1 MRASPWDARRRQRT
15 ERERRLAQQKVEI
28 DIQDK
33 GEYKVLVPVGDLDV
47 YTVGSLRDALGKMI
61 EDETP
66 RVVVDLD
73 GVPFM
78 DSSGLGALMG
88 GVRRLREAGGDLAI
102 ACTREQHLKL
112 FTITGFGE
120 GVSIAPTVEEAA
132 KGFRE

>member
-1 MRASPWDARRRQRT
+1 MATQKIDIDIT
-15 ERERRLAQQKVEI
+15 ERE
-28 DIQDK
+28 
-33 GEYKVLVPVGDLDV
+33 EYKVIRPEGDLDV
-47 YTVGSLRDALGKMI
+47 YTVGSLRDAIGTMI
-61 EDETP
+61 EEGSTKL
-66 RVVVDLD
+66 VVDLD
-73 GVPFM
+73 SVPFM

-132 KGFRE
+132 GGFRSDS

>member
-1 MRASPWDARRRQRT
+1 V
-15 ERERRLAQQKVEI
+15 AQQKV
-28 DIQDK
+28 DIQIEDS
-33 GEYKVLVPVGDLDV
+33 GDYRVLRPQGDLDV

-61 EDETP
+61 EDRTT

-88 GVRRLREAGGDLAI
+88 GVRRLRETGGDLAI

-132 KGFRE
+132 NGFRD

>member
-1 MRASPWDARRRQRT
+1 
-15 ERERRLAQQKVEI
+15 KVEI
-28 DIQDK
+28 EVVDQGD
-33 GEYKVLVPVGDLDV
+33 YRVLRPSGDLDV
-47 YTVGSLRDALGKMI
+47 YTVGSLRDAIGNMI
-61 EDETP
+61 EQASP
-66 RVVVDLD
+66 KIVVDLD

-112 FTITGFGE
+112 FAITGFGE

-132 KGFRE
+132 GGFRA

>member
-1 MRASPWDARRRQRT
+1 M
-15 ERERRLAQQKVEI
+15 AQQKIAIEVSE
-28 DIQDK
+28 QDR
-33 GEYKVLVPVGDLDV
+33 YKVLRPEGDLDV
-47 YTVGSLRDALGKMI
+47 YTVGSLRDALGSI
-61 EDETP
+61 VEETSP
-66 RVVVDLD
+66 KVVVDLD
-73 GVPFM
+73 SVPFM

-132 KGFRE
+132 KGFKD

>member
-1 MRASPWDARRRQRT
+1 VS
-15 ERERRLAQQKVEI
+15 QQKI
-28 DIQDK
+28 DIDITD
-33 GEYKVLVPVGDLDV
+33 EASHRVIRPAGDLDV
-47 YTVGSLRDALGKMI
+47 YTVGSLRDAIASMI
-61 EDETP
+61 ETGSTK
-66 RVVVDLD
+66 VVVDLD

-132 KGFRE
+132 AGFRA

>member
-1 MRASPWDARRRQRT
+1 M
-15 ERERRLAQQKVEI
+15 AQQKVEI
-28 DIQDK
+28 EITDAGDYRVIKPD
-33 GEYKVLVPVGDLDV
+33 GDLDV
-47 YTVGSLRDALGKMI
+47 YTVGSLRDVIGQMI

-66 RVVVDLD
+66 QVVVDLD

-112 FTITGFGE
+112 FAITGFGE

-132 KGFRE
+132 RDFRT

>member
-1 MRASPWDARRRQRT
+1 M
-15 ERERRLAQQKVEI
+15 AQQKVDIEI
-28 DIQDK
+28 KEAGD
-33 GEYKVLVPVGDLDV
+33 YTVLTPDGDLDV
-47 YTVGSLRDALGKMI
+47 YTVGSLRDALGRLI
-61 EDETP
+61 EAEDP

-73 GVPFM
+73 NVPFM

-102 ACTREQHLKL
+102 SCTREQHLKL
-112 FTITGFGE
+112 FNITGFGE

>member
-1 MRASPWDARRRQRT
+1 M
-15 ERERRLAQQKVEI
+15 AQQKVDIEI
-28 DIQDK
+28 DDGDDYRI
-33 GEYKVLVPVGDLDV
+33 LRPNGDLDV
-47 YTVGSLRDALGKMI
+47 YTVGSLRDAIGSMI
-61 EDETP
+61 EAKTT
-66 RVVVDLD
+66 RIVVDLD
-73 GVPFM
+73 AVPFM

-132 KGFRE
+132 KGLKS

>member
-1 MRASPWDARRRQRT
+1 
-15 ERERRLAQQKVEI
+15 LAQQKVEI

-33 GEYKVLVPVGDLDV
+33 GDYKVLVPVGDLDV

-61 EDETP
+61 EDDTP

-112 FTITGFGE
+112 FTITCFGE

>member
-1 MRASPWDARRRQRT
+1 M
-15 ERERRLAQQKVEI
+15 AQQKVEI

-33 GEYKVLVPVGDLDV
+33 GDYKVLVPVGDLDV
-47 YTVGSLRDALGKMI
+47 YTVGSLRDALGRMI

-66 RVVVDLD
+66 SVVVDLD

>member
-1 MRASPWDARRRQRT
+1 
-15 ERERRLAQQKVEI
+15 LAQQKVEI
-28 DIQDK
+28 DISDE
-33 GEYKVLVPVGDLDV
+33 GEYRVLRPQGDLDV

-61 EDETP
+61 ADKTP
-66 RVVVDLD
+66 KVVVDLD

-88 GVRRLREAGGDLAI
+88 GVRRMRETGGDLAI

>member
-1 MRASPWDARRRQRT
+1 
-15 ERERRLAQQKVEI
+15 LAQQKVEI

-33 GEYKVLVPVGDLDV
+33 DEYKVLVPVGDLDV

-66 RVVVDLD
+66 SVVVDLD

>member
-1 MRASPWDARRRQRT
+1 M
-15 ERERRLAQQKVEI
+15 AQQRVEI
-28 DIQDK
+28 EISDEGD
-33 GEYKVLVPVGDLDV
+33 YRVLRPQGDLDV
-47 YTVGSLRDALGKMI
+47 YTVGSLRDALGQMI
-61 EDETP
+61 SDKTP
-66 RVVVDLD
+66 KVVVDLD

-88 GVRRLREAGGDLAI
+88 GVRRMREIGGDLAV

-132 KGFRE
+132 KGFRL

>member
-1 MRASPWDARRRQRT
+1 
-15 ERERRLAQQKVEI
+15 LAQQKVEI
-28 DIQDK
+28 ELDEGD
-33 GEYKVLVPVGDLDV
+33 GYRVLRPRGDLDV
-47 YTVGSLRDALGKMI
+47 YTVGSLRDALGKLI
-61 EDETP
+61 DERSA

-88 GVRRLREAGGDLAI
+88 GVRRMRETGGDLAI

-132 KGFRE
+132 KGFRQ

>member
-1 MRASPWDARRRQRT
+1 V
-15 ERERRLAQQKVEI
+15 AQQKIEI
-28 DIQDK
+28 DMTE
-33 GEYKVLVPVGDLDV
+33 GSGYRVLKPTGDLDV
-47 YTVGSLRDALGKMI
+47 YTVGSLRDALGTMV
-61 EDETP
+61 EEEAP
-66 RVVVDLD
+66 RVVVELD
-73 GVPFM
+73 AVPFM

-132 KGFRE
+132 EGFRS

>member
-1 MRASPWDARRRQRT
+1 M
-15 ERERRLAQQKVEI
+15 AQSKI
-28 DIQDK
+28 DIDISDQD
-33 GEYKVLVPVGDLDV
+33 GYKVVRPSGDLDV
-47 YTVGSLRDALGKMI
+47 YTVGSLRDAIGAMI
-61 EDETP
+61 EGEAKK
-66 RVVVDLD
+66 VVVDLD

-102 ACTREQHLKL
+102 ACTKEQHLKL

-132 KGFRE
+132 AGFKN

>member
-1 MRASPWDARRRQRT
+1 M
-15 ERERRLAQQKVEI
+15 AQQKI
-28 DIQDK
+28 DIEITKEND
-33 GEYKVLVPVGDLDV
+33 YRVLRPTGDLDV
-47 YTVGSLRDALGKMI
+47 YTVGSLRDAIGTMI
-61 EDETP
+61 DEGTH

-120 GVSIAPTVEEAA
+120 GVSIAPTVDEAA
-132 KGFRE
+132 KGFR

>member
-1 MRASPWDARRRQRT
+1 M
-15 ERERRLAQQKVEI
+15 AQQKI
-28 DIQDK
+28 DIEIEDA
-33 GEYKVLVPVGDLDV
+33 GEYRVLRPSGDLDV
-47 YTVGSLRDALGKMI
+47 YTVGSLRDAIGDVI
-61 EDETP
+61 EQEAP

-73 GVPFM
+73 SVPFM

-120 GVSIAPTVEEAA
+120 GVSIAPTVAEAS
-132 KGFRE
+132 KGFKS

>member
-1 MRASPWDARRRQRT
+1 V
-15 ERERRLAQQKVEI
+15 AQQKVEI
-28 DIQDK
+28 EISDEGD
-33 GEYKVLVPVGDLDV
+33 YRVLRPQGDLDV

-61 EDETP
+61 AEQTP
-66 RVVVDLD
+66 KVVVDLD

-88 GVRRLREAGGDLAI
+88 GVRRLRETGGDLAI

-132 KGFRE
+132 KGFRA

>member
-1 MRASPWDARRRQRT
+1 V
-15 ERERRLAQQKVEI
+15 AQQKI
-28 DIQDK
+28 DIDIRES
-33 GEYKVLVPVGDLDV
+33 GEFRILSPSGDLDV
-47 YTVGSLRDALGKMI
+47 YTVGSLRDAIGMI
-61 EDETP
+61 LEEDKP
-66 RVVVDLD
+66 KVVVDLD

-120 GVSIAPTVEEAA
+120 GVSIAPTVDEAA
-132 KGFRE
+132 QGFKN

>member
-1 MRASPWDARRRQRT
+1 M
-15 ERERRLAQQKVEI
+15 AQQKI
-28 DIQDK
+28 DIDVTDE
-33 GEYKVLVPVGDLDV
+33 GGYKVLKPEGDLDV
-47 YTVGSLRDALGKMI
+47 YTVGSLRDSLGSI
-61 EDETP
+61 VEEDSP
-66 RVVVDLD
+66 KVVVDLD
-73 GVPFM
+73 SVPFM

-132 KGFRE
+132 KGLKS

>member
-1 MRASPWDARRRQRT
+1 V
-15 ERERRLAQQKVEI
+15 AQQKV
-28 DIQDK
+28 DIAIEDAQ
-33 GEYKVLVPVGDLDV
+33 GYKVLRPSGDLDV
-47 YTVGSLRDALGKMI
+47 YTVGSLRDAIGSMI
-61 EDETP
+61 DQKTTK
-66 RVVVDLD
+66 VVVDLD

-132 KGFRE
+132 KGFKG

>member
-1 MRASPWDARRRQRT
+1 M
-15 ERERRLAQQKVEI
+15 AQQKVEI

-33 GEYKVLVPVGDLDV
+33 GDYKVLVPVGDLDV

-61 EDETP
+61 EDATP
-66 RVVVDLD
+66 SVVVDLD

-120 GVSIAPTVEEAA
+120 GVSIAPTIEEAA